1 MVNIP
6 NYLNYMRVISP
17 ERGRGVHRFK
27 LCQEGSKLN
36 IRRQSFPVR
45 IAKVWNELL
54 DSVASATIVNTFKN
68 RLDKHWRE
76 EDFLYNYEA
85 SVPGHHLAE
94 QEQEQEQEDRAKP
107 FEHVDL
113 TMEANACGHEG
124 S

>member
-1 MVNIP
+1 MIP
-6 NYLNYMRVISP
+6 
-17 ERGRGVHRFK
+17 RGHRFK

-45 IAKVWNELL
+45 ITKDELP
-54 DSVASATIVNTFKN
+54 DSVVNAPNVNTFKN
-68 RLDKHWRE
+68 RLDRHWRG

-85 SVPGHHLAE
+85 PVPGHHLAE
-94 QEQEQEQEDRAKP
+94 DRAKR

-113 TMEANACGHEG
+113 TIEATACGHEG